1 MVFDSLLQKF
11 FLRFSFFRSM
21 LFMEGDCM
29 TTGQRIKEARKK
41 TGLTQKGLAEKLGIA
56 YQTLAQWENDLRNPK
71 RETLEKIAY
80 ALEIS
85 ASYFLGYTQTVEAAE
100 ADYFEGEIDKAIHN
114 VLEKMYGKRTEK
126 KISGDGDYLIETINI
141 YGSGKNAISID
152 DDGIYSITE
161 AVKGVIR
168 SLVDCMGEKPEEVIR
183 QWNEYFNSEQY
194 EGLCAYL
201 DRRKQRRE
209 IEELKEVLSHTNQEY
224 PQPPTEAP
232 QTPPA
237 PQESKDT
244 TPPPEGA
251 EGPQEGE

>member
-1 MVFDSLLQKF
+1 
-11 FLRFSFFRSM
+11 
-21 LFMEGDCM
+21 M
-29 TTGQRIKEARKK
+29 TTGQRIQQARKK
-41 TGLTQKGLAEKLGIA
+41 AGLSQKQLGEKLGLSASMIG
-56 YQTLAQWENDLRNPK
+56 QWENDLRNPK
-71 RETLEKIAY
+71 RETLVKIAH

-85 ASYFLGYTQTVEAAE
+85 AAYFLGYIKTIEAAE
-100 ADYFEGEIDKAIHN
+100 ADYFEKKIDDAIHD

-141 YGSGKNAISID
+141 YGSGENAISID
-152 DDGIYSITE
+152 EDGIYSITE

-168 SLVDCMGEKPEEVIR
+168 SLVHCMGEKPEEVIR

-201 DRRKQRRE
+201 DRRKQVRK
-209 IEELKEVLSHTNQEY
+209 IEELEEMLSHINREC

-232 QTPPA
+232 QSPPA
-237 PQESKDT
+237 PQEGTDT

>member
-1 MVFDSLLQKF
+1 
-11 FLRFSFFRSM
+11 
-21 LFMEGDCM
+21 M
-29 TTGQRIKEARKK
+29 TTGQRIQQARKK
-41 TGLTQKGLAEKLGIA
+41 AGLSQKQLGEKLGLSASMIG
-56 YQTLAQWENDLRNPK
+56 QWENDLRNPK
-71 RETLEKIAY
+71 RETLVKIAH

-85 ASYFLGYTQTVEAAE
+85 AAYFLGYIKTIEAAE
-100 ADYFEGEIDKAIHN
+100 ADYFEKKIDDAIHD

-152 DDGIYSITE
+152 EDGIYSITE

-168 SLVDCMGEKPEEVIR
+168 SLVHCMGEKPEEVIR

-201 DRRKQRRE
+201 DRRKQVRK
-209 IEELKEVLSHTNQEY
+209 IEELEEMLSHINREC

-232 QTPPA
+232 QTPPS
-237 PQESKDT
+237 PQEGTDT
-244 TPPPEGA
+244 TPPPEG
-251 EGPQEGE
+251 GERS

>member
-1 MVFDSLLQKF
+1 
-11 FLRFSFFRSM
+11 
-21 LFMEGDCM
+21 M
-29 TTGQRIKEARKK
+29 TTGQRIQQARKK
-41 TGLTQKGLAEKLGIA
+41 AGLSQKQLGEKLGLSASMIG
-56 YQTLAQWENDLRNPK
+56 QWENDLRNPK
-71 RETLEKIAY
+71 RETLVKIAH

-85 ASYFLGYTQTVEAAE
+85 AAYFLGYIKTIEAAE
-100 ADYFEGEIDKAIHN
+100 ADYFEKKIDDAIHD

-152 DDGIYSITE
+152 EDGIYSITE

-168 SLVDCMGEKPEEVIR
+168 SLVHCMGEKPEEVIR

-201 DRRKQRRE
+201 DRRKQVRK
-209 IEELKEVLSHTNQEY
+209 IEELEEMLSHINREC

-232 QTPPA
+232 QTPPS
-237 PQESKDT
+237 PQEGTDT
-244 TPPPEGA
+244 TPPLEGA
-251 EGPQEGE
+251 EGPGEGE

>member
-1 MVFDSLLQKF
+1 
-11 FLRFSFFRSM
+11 
-21 LFMEGDCM
+21 M
-29 TTGQRIKEARKK
+29 TTGQRIQQARKK
-41 TGLTQKGLAEKLGIA
+41 AGLSQKQLGEKLGLSASMIG
-56 YQTLAQWENDLRNPK
+56 QWENDLRNPK
-71 RETLEKIAY
+71 RETLVKIAH

-85 ASYFLGYTQTVEAAE
+85 AAYFLGYIKTIEAAE
-100 ADYFEGEIDKAIHN
+100 ADYFEKKIDDAIHD

-141 YGSGKNAISID
+141 YGSGENAISID
-152 DDGIYSITE
+152 EDGIYSITE

-168 SLVDCMGEKPEEVIR
+168 SLVHCMGEKPEEVIR

-201 DRRKQRRE
+201 DRRKQVRK
-209 IEELKEVLSHTNQEY
+209 IEELEEMLSHINREC

-232 QTPPA
+232 QTPPS
-237 PQESKDT
+237 PQEGTDT

-251 EGPQEGE
+251 EGPPGGE